1 MFNYQVTNLTI
12 SQQQTNY
19 AQLNTFVVTG
29 RISNSEVVSSKNG
42 EFLTVTVITHCM
54 KDDEGMSITFNDS
67 GSLMGLFNKGYL
79 PKGRQVT
86 LNGHVAYVTETYTDA
101 KTNEVRLLKRPKMH
115 LVDVSI
121 PTGGL
126 GPMPKQ
132 ENAAPRRVV
141 GAAVVRPSDATQQA
155 PEVEEAPAF

>member
-1 MFNYQVTNLTI
+1 
-12 SQQQTNY
+12 
-19 AQLNTFVVTG
+19 
-29 RISNSEVVSSKNG
+29 
-42 EFLTVTVITHCM
+42 
-54 KDDEGMSITFNDS
+54 MSITFNDS

-86 LNGHVAYVTETYTDA
+86 LNGHVAYVTETYTDQ

-126 GPMPKQ
+126 GPLPQTESK
-132 ENAAPRRVV
+132 ARPRA
-141 GAAVVRPSDATQQA
+141 GAVVRPSDATQQA
-155 PEVEEAPAF
+155 PEVDEVPAF

>member
-1 MFNYQVTNLTI
+1 M
-12 SQQQTNY
+12 
-19 AQLNTFVVTG
+19 TG

-42 EFLTVTVITHCM
+42 EFLTVTVIHHAM
-54 KDDEGMSITFNDS
+54 KDDEGVSITFNDS
-67 GSLMGLFNKGYL
+67 GSLMALFNKGYL

-86 LNGHVAYVTETYTDA
+86 LSGHFAYVSETYTDA

-132 ENAAPRRVV
+132 ENASPRRVA
-141 GAAVVRPSDATQQA
+141 GTAVVRPSDATKQA